1 MAKSTKNTD
10 KIKTI
15 KEDIINVDYSDEM
28 RTSYLDYSM
37 SVITDR
43 AIPDVRDGLKPVHRR
58 ILYGMKELGLKHN
71 LPYKKSARIVGEV
84 MGKYHPHGDC
94 LDEST
99 RVFMLDGTIKTI
111 KELYEIGKPQW
122 VLSLDEQQNKI
133 IPAIAEDFR
142 IGQYATKLFT
152 IEFINGYKITVT
164 NNHPFRL
171 TNGQWIKAEE
181 IKSGMILDYA
191 LIEEENGY
199 LTIASPLNTDSRAKE
214 LLHNIVANETGILKK
229 DVVHH
234 IDRNPHNN
242 TPENLTGMSKAE
254 HAFEHKDYEKGLELG
269 RKSMFGENGKYVEI
283 TKKKNS
289 ELAKA
294 INKHRPIII
303 ARHAMNTLRERN
315 IALTE
320 ENYES
325 LRGEIYNLTKIRTL
339 IDKKYI
345 DSFDDFVE
353 KIINGYEFWDI
364 DISFKENAESAERKR
379 AEWKP
384 NIMTLVPVVGTA
396 ERSDYNSKLSRN
408 EIKRTD
414 GKVAAIAKY
423 FNDEEYYDF
432 VSSHLPIVKEVI
444 VTEIGEPIP
453 MYDFTVNGY
462 HNMLLC
468 ASENI
473 KTLVVAHN
481 SSIYDAMAHMA
492 QDWCYIYPLVDGHGN
507 FGSIEGDEQAASR
520 YTEAKLS
527 KIAEELYLQD
537 LEKGVVEFVPNFDDN
552 EKEPVIL
559 PVKIPNLLISGTEG
573 IAVGMASKMPTHNL
587 GEVVDGV
594 IAVLDNPKITTKE
607 LLKYIKGPDFATGG
621 IIANA
626 KDLISIYETGAGKI
640 RVRGKVTTETL
651 SNGRVNIVITE
662 IPYTMIGAID
672 KFMDAVAALVHTRAT
687 QDITDIKNFSGKEGI
702 RIVIETKKGANIDRV
717 INMLYKKAKL
727 EDVFGYNAMAI
738 SNGLP
743 KQFSLIEI
751 IKEFNEFNSINYT
764 KRYQYLLEKE
774 NIAREVK
781 EGLVR
786 AIDCV
791 DLIIEILRGSKKVA
805 DAKECLMHGKTDNI
819 TFKTKTTE
827 KQASKLNFTERQT
840 DAILEMKMQRLIGLE
855 ILTLQKELAQHIK
868 NINEYSALLNSKVK
882 MKNRIK
888 NDLLEIKAKYA
899 LPRKTKLLNEDEVVI
914 EKDEIVE
921 EDMYVVI
928 DKFGYTKAFDKAT
941 YERNIDMISS
951 FKHCVEMKNT
961 DKLCIFTDT
970 GKCHF
975 VKGTEIPFGKF
986 KDKGSMLDSISNYAS
1001 SENILLLAPFSAIE
1015 KSKMFFGDANGMVKI
1030 VEGSEFV
1037 ATKRT
1042 VDSTKKSDVKLVA
1055 VNIINKE
1062 TDVSMKTNNGMYIRF
1077 KLSEVSEMK
1086 KASVGVRGIKLKDG
1100 DTVTDIVIGV
1110 GKDTIGDVVFTSIKL
1125 TKCDG
1130 VGTKKSLT
1138 S

>member
-84 MGKYHPHGDC
+84 MGKYHPHGD
-94 LDEST
+94 
-99 RVFMLDGTIKTI
+99 
-111 KELYEIGKPQW
+111 
-122 VLSLDEQQNKI
+122 
-133 IPAIAEDFR
+133 
-142 IGQYATKLFT
+142 
-152 IEFINGYKITVT
+152 
-164 NNHPFRL
+164 
-171 TNGQWIKAEE
+171 
-181 IKSGMILDYA
+181 
-191 LIEEENGY
+191 
-199 LTIASPLNTDSRAKE
+199 
-214 LLHNIVANETGILKK
+214 
-229 DVVHH
+229 
-234 IDRNPHNN
+234 
-242 TPENLTGMSKAE
+242 
-254 HAFEHKDYEKGLELG
+254 
-269 RKSMFGENGKYVEI
+269 
-283 TKKKNS
+283 
-289 ELAKA
+289 
-294 INKHRPIII
+294 
-303 ARHAMNTLRERN
+303 
-315 IALTE
+315 
-320 ENYES
+320 
-325 LRGEIYNLTKIRTL
+325 
-339 IDKKYI
+339 
-345 DSFDDFVE
+345 
-353 KIINGYEFWDI
+353 
-364 DISFKENAESAERKR
+364 
-379 AEWKP
+379 
-384 NIMTLVPVVGTA
+384 
-396 ERSDYNSKLSRN
+396 
-408 EIKRTD
+408 
-414 GKVAAIAKY
+414 
-423 FNDEEYYDF
+423 
-432 VSSHLPIVKEVI
+432 
-444 VTEIGEPIP
+444 
-453 MYDFTVNGY
+453 
-462 HNMLLC
+462 
-468 ASENI
+468 
-473 KTLVVAHN
+473 

-527 KIAEELYLQD
+527 RIAEELYLQD

-626 KDLISIYETGAGKI
+626 KDLVSIYETGAGKI

-717 INMLYKKAKL
+717 ISMLYKKAKL

-791 DLIIEILRGSKKVA
+791 DLIIEVLRGAKKVA

-819 TFKTKTTE
+819 TFKTKTAE

-914 EKDEIVE
+914 EKDKIVE

-928 DKFGYTKAFDKAT
+928 DKFGYTKALDKAT

-951 FKHCVEMKNT
+951 FKYCVEMKNT

-1086 KASVGVRGIKLKDG
+1086 KASVGVRGIKLKNG
-1100 DTVTDIVIGV
+1100 DTVTDVVIGV

-1125 TKCDG
+1125 TKRDG